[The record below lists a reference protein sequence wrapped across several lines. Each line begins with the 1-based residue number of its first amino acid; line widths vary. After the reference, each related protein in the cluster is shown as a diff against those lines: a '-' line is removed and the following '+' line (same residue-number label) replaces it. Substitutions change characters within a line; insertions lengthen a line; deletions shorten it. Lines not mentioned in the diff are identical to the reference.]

1 MIRPNT
7 DTRARLL
14 ILDEDRIVRQSL
26 AQLLKRDGYDVKTA
40 DSLSDAGLEDAQF
53 DVVLADL
60 DMPGMKPSEALAA
73 VRHRLPESAV
83 VVLSR
88 YGSVDGAKEATR
100 GGAFDYLTKP
110 VNDDDLQSTIERAV
124 RQHALMADNRSLRQ
138 LLDRR
143 DGIENI
149 VGRDAKM
156 QRVFDLVDA
165 VADSRTSV
173 LILGESGTG
182 KSMLARAIH
191 ARSPRRDKS
200 FVEVACGSLP
210 DTLLESEL
218 FGHVKG
224 GFTGALA
231 DKPGRFVTADGGTLF
246 LDEINSAP
254 PAMQVKLLRVL
265 QERRLEPVGS
275 DTTRQVDV
283 RTILASNGDL
293 QAMVAAG
300 TFRQDLFY
308 RINVVTIALPPL
320 RDRPNDI
327 PLLAEAFLKKY
338 ADEAKRRVIGFTPSA
353 IQQLVAHA
361 WPGNVRELEN
371 AIERAVVLSRRPT
384 IDADDLPEAIAP
396 VRAISAP
403 EPDAGLAL
411 PLAVALEG
419 PEKKIIE
426 QSLARNGW
434 NRNKAAA
441 ELDINRTTL
450 YKKMRK
456 YGLDIGERN
465 SLAGPMII
473 R

>member
-7 DTRARLL
+7 DHRARLL
-14 ILDEDRIVRQSL
+14 ILDEDRIVRESL
-26 AQLLKRDGYDVKTA
+26 AGLLRRDGYDVRTV
-40 DSLSDAGLEDAQF
+40 DRLSDAQTALTDHAV
-53 DVVLADL
+53 DVLLADL
-60 DMPGMKPSEALAA
+60 DLPGIRPTEALSDL
-73 VRHRLPESAV
+73 RRRSTETAV

-100 GGAFDYLTKP
+100 GGAADYLTKP
-110 VNDDDLQSTIERAV
+110 FADEDVRTVLERVIRRQALLVDTSTR
-124 RQHALMADNRSLRQ
+124 RSR
-138 LLDRR
+138 LDRR
-143 DGIENI
+143 DGLEEI

-156 QRVFDLVDA
+156 QRVFDLAEA

-191 ARSPRRDKS
+191 ARSPRRDRP

-210 DTLLESEL
+210 DALLESEL

-224 GFTGALA
+224 GFTGAVA

-254 PAMQVKLLRVL
+254 PHMQVKLLRVL

-275 DTTRQVDV
+275 DVTRQVDV
-283 RTILASNGDL
+283 RSVLASNADL
-293 QAMVAAG
+293 SAMVAAG

-308 RINVVTIALPPL
+308 RINVVTLHLPPL
-320 RDRPNDI
+320 RDRPGDI
-327 PLLAEAFLKKY
+327 PALAETFLQKF
-338 ADEAKRRVIGFTPSA
+338 AAEANRRVIGFTPAA
-353 IQQLVAHA
+353 IQRLADHA

-384 IDADDLPEAIAP
+384 IDADDLPEAVAP
-396 VRAISAP
+396 ARPAASPVNGTRP
-403 EPDAGLAL
+403 LPAL
-411 PLAVALEG
+411 PLEVALEE
-419 PEKKIIE
+419 PERRIIE
-426 QSLARNGW
+426 AALDRNAW
-434 NRNKAAA
+434 NRNATAA
-441 ELDINRTTL
+441 ELAINRTTL

-456 YGLDIGERN
+456 HGLDIGERN
-465 SLAGPMII
+465 
-473 R
+473 

>member
-14 ILDEDRIVRQSL
+14 ILDEDRIVRESM
-26 AQLLKRDGYDVKTA
+26 AQLLRRDGYAVKTA
-40 DSLSDAGLEDAQF
+40 ESLSDAALDDETI
-53 DVVLADL
+53 DVILADL
-60 DMPGMKPSEALAA
+60 ELPGERPADTLAQL
-73 VRHRLPESAV
+73 RQRLPDSAV

-110 VNDDDLQSTIERAV
+110 VNDDELLSTLERTV
-124 RQHALMADNRSLRQ
+124 RQHALVTDNRVLRQ
-138 LLDRR
+138 MLDRR

-149 VGRDAKM
+149 VGRDGKM

-191 ARSPRRDKS
+191 ARSPRRNQN

-210 DTLLESEL
+210 DALLESEL

-283 RTILASNGDL
+283 RAILASNVDL
-293 QAMVAAG
+293 QSMVAEG

-320 RDRPNDI
+320 RERPGDI

-338 ADEAKRRVIGFTPSA
+338 ADEAKRRVIGFTPA
-353 IQQLVAHA
+353 ALQRLAAHA

-384 IDADDLPEAIAP
+384 IDADDLPDAIAP
-396 VRAISAP
+396 QRPVSAA
-403 EPDAGLAL
+403 EPLPDIAL

-419 PEKKIIE
+419 PEKKIIK
-426 QSLARNGW
+426 QALARNGW

-441 ELDINRTTL
+441 ELDVNRTTL

-456 YGLDIGERN
+456 YGLDIAGRN
-465 SLAGPMII
+465 PLAGPMII